1 MYPAKISRII
11 FNYNKLRVRFHV
23 AFESD
28 VHREFDY
35 ENKVYTSINNV
46 GYLTL
51 EVTQDK
57 GSINDKSRSLMITEK
72 SMFSI
77 INFLNKTIDNLYKED
92 IYAYDNSR
100 LVIYSDIADK
110 CRVISRTPYGILM
123 SKPSI
128 IYDANDIAYEGIT
141 LFINNTANIVELP
154 IDMLEAL
161 RYTLLKVDFVLYS
174 QALMN
179 YYITYYKI
187 NDDNPYNNNQQKQQT
202 RNNRPVIDWTT
213 KDDNPQ
219 TMTKF
224 VKRENQFDK
233 LLNP

>member
-1 MYPAKISRII
+1 
-11 FNYNKLRVRFHV
+11 
-23 AFESD
+23 
-28 VHREFDY
+28 
-35 ENKVYTSINNV
+35 
-46 GYLTL
+46 
-51 EVTQDK
+51 
-57 GSINDKSRSLMITEK
+57 MITEK

-128 IYDANDIAYEGIT
+128 IYDANDIAYEGII